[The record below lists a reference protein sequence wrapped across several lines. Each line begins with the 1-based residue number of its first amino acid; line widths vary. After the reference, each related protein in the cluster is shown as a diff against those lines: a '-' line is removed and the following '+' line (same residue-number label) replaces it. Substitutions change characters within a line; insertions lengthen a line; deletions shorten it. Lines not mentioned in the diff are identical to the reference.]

1 MNSGAW
7 LRGPRG
13 AWLRLPVHAVHA
25 AMAPPHLLE
34 LPPDLLGLVARAL
47 LCDDPQADAQAVGR
61 LATSS
66 KTLRQLVRGSAAVVA
81 ELQAARKMLTLQR
94 QHALFVVAGR
104 LEADAA
110 FPFDP
115 SDYKQVAQQLP
126 APETELKLM
135 DSHWRVAGGERGRV
149 AARLLRVSGALV
161 KLDLFDCGIGDEG
174 AMALAAGVAASDS
187 LVELWLGDNS
197 IGDEG
202 AKALAAGVASSGS
215 LTILNLAINK
225 IGDEG
230 AKALAAGVASSGSL
244 KSLWV
249 PSAIEKHGELAAAC
263 RSRGAKL
270 VGCNP
275 RPRWMPEYT
284 LADFLHD
291 WNDQGDPSAE
301 NDMTVLHG
309 EGL

>member
-1 MNSGAW
+1 
-7 LRGPRG
+7 
-13 AWLRLPVHAVHA
+13 
-25 AMAPPHLLE
+25 MAPPHLLE

-94 QHALFVVAGR
+94 QHELWVAAGI
-104 LEADAA
+104 LGADAA

-215 LTILNLAINK
+215 LVTLNLAINK

-230 AKALAAGVASSGSL
+230 ANALAAGVASSGSL

-270 VGCNP
+270 VGC
-275 RPRWMPEYT
+275 
-284 LADFLHD
+284 
-291 WNDQGDPSAE
+291 
-301 NDMTVLHG
+301 
-309 EGL
+309 

>member
-1 MNSGAW
+1 
-7 LRGPRG
+7 
-13 AWLRLPVHAVHA
+13 
-25 AMAPPHLLE
+25 MAPPHLLE

-47 LCDDPQADAQAVGR
+47 RCDDPQADAQAVGR

-94 QHALFVVAGR
+94 QHALFAVAGR
-104 LEADAA
+104 LGADAV

-126 APETELKLM
+126 APVTELKLM

-161 KLDLFDCGIGDEG
+161 KLDLFECGIGDEG
-174 AMALAAGVAASDS
+174 AKALAAGVAASDS

-197 IGDEG
+197 
-202 AKALAAGVASSGS
+202 
-215 LTILNLAINK
+215 